1 VIAIDNV
8 RPSLLNALIMGQPCK
23 VVSNRGRS
31 LSGEFRGVEA
41 IHGDWS
47 VLVRTG
53 RTTHS
58 LPVGQLRFAAGP
70 PGVRAVRARA

>member
-1 VIAIDNV
+1 MIAIDSAK
-8 RPSLLNALIMGQPCK
+8 PSFLNALIMGQPCK
-23 VVSNRGRS
+23 VVSNKGRS

-41 IHGDWS
+41 THGVWS

-53 RTTHS
+53 STTHS

-70 PGVRAVRARA
+70 PGVPAVRARG